1 MAMRAR
7 AIRTAG
13 FAALPLAAL
22 LAGGCSVNPAT
33 GQRQLAM
40 MGEAQEV
47 EMGRQADREIS
58 GAFGL
63 YEDPELQA
71 YVDRIGR
78 ELAARTERPNLP
90 WQIRVVDDPVVNA
103 FALPGGFLY
112 VTRGILAHV
121 NSEAEMA
128 AVIGHEI
135 GHVTGRHSVEQMSKA
150 QLANVGLAVA
160 MIASEDVR
168 QFGEVAQLG
177 LNLLFL
183 KFSRDDEREADDL
196 GLRYVVNAGYDPREM
211 LGVFQ
216 TLDRVSAVAGGERL
230 PNWLATH
237 PNPEDRG
244 QRLAAQIAALPPERQ
259 ASGRVER
266 DAYLRRLQ
274 GLVFGADPREGFFE
288 GDRFY
293 HPGMAFRLA
302 FPAGWKHQNQKQA
315 VLSLRPEQ
323 DAVVVLTLAG
333 EGSPAEAARAFFAQ
347 QGIERG
353 NSWRSHFHHFRTA
366 PAVDA
371 AGRAQQQLR
380 GIVGFVAHQGRVLRL
395 LGMSVNERWPTAER
409 DVAAALASFGPLTDR
424 RYLDVQPA
432 RLRVV
437 AVDRPATLAEIARR
451 HGSTADLDSLAILNG
466 IAKETVLEAGRLV
479 KLVAGGELPSG
490 SGSSRQR

>member
-1 MAMRAR
+1 MARSAR
-7 AIRTAG
+7 EIHRTW
-13 FAALPLAAL
+13 LAAVL
-22 LAGGCSVNPAT
+22 LLALAAGGCSVNPAT

-63 YEDPELQA
+63 YDDPELQA

-78 ELAARTERPNLP
+78 ELAAKTERPNLP

-112 VTRGILAHV
+112 VTRGILGHF

-150 QLANVGLAVA
+150 QLAGVGLAVA
-160 MIASEDVR
+160 MIASKEVR
-168 QFGEVAQLG
+168 QFGDVAQMGLG
-177 LNLLFL
+177 LLFL
-183 KFSRDDEREADDL
+183 KFGRDDEREADDL
-196 GLRYVVNAGYDPREM
+196 GLRYVVNAGYDPRQM

-216 TLDRVSAVAGGERL
+216 TLDRISASSGAERL
-230 PNWLATH
+230 PNWLSTH

-244 QRLAAQIAALPPERQ
+244 KRLAAQIAALPPERQ
-259 ASGRVER
+259 ATGRVER
-266 DAYLRRLQ
+266 DSYLRRLQ
-274 GLVFGADPREGFFE
+274 GLVFGADPREGYFE

-293 HPGMAFRLA
+293 HPEMAFQVS

-315 VLSLRPEQ
+315 VVSLRPQE
-323 DAVVVLTLAG
+323 DAVVVLTLAA
-333 EGSPAEAARAFFAQ
+333 ESTPAEAARAFFSQ

-353 NSWRSHFHHFRTA
+353 NSWRSLFHHFRTA
-366 PAVDA
+366 PAQSA
-371 AGRAQQQLR
+371 SGQPAQQLR
-380 GIVGFVAHQGRVLRL
+380 GLVGFVSHQGRVLRL
-395 LGMSVNERWPTAER
+395 LGMSVNERWPQAER
-409 DVAAALASFGPLTDR
+409 EVAAALASFGPLTDR
-424 RYLDVQPA
+424 RYLDVEPA
-432 RLRVV
+432 RIRLVT
-437 AVDRPATLAEIARR
+437 VDRPTTLGELARR
-451 HGSTADLDSLAILNG
+451 HGADSDIENLAVLNG
-466 IAKETVLEAGRLV
+466 VTQEAVLEAGRLV
-479 KLVAGGELPSG
+479 KLVAGGKLPTG

>member
-1 MAMRAR
+1 G
-7 AIRTAG
+7 TWLV
-13 FAALPLAAL
+13 ALLLAAL
-22 LAGGCSVNPAT
+22 VAGGCSVNPAT

-78 ELAARTERPNLP
+78 QLAATTERPNLP
-90 WQIRVVDDPVVNA
+90 WQIRVVDDPAVNA

-112 VTRGILAHV
+112 LTRGILGHF

-150 QLANVGLAVA
+150 QLANVGLGIA
-160 MIASEDVR
+160 MIASKEVR
-168 QFGEVAQLG
+168 QFGDVAQMGLG
-177 LNLLFL
+177 LLFL
-183 KFSRDDEREADDL
+183 KFSRDHEREADDL
-196 GLRYVVNAGYDPREM
+196 GLRYVVNAGYDPRQM

-216 TLDRVSAVAGGERL
+216 TLDRVSAAAGGDRL

-266 DAYLRRLQ
+266 NSYLRRLQ
-274 GLVFGADPREGFFE
+274 GLVFGADPREGYFE

-293 HPGMAFRLA
+293 HPGMAFQVS

-315 VLSLRPEQ
+315 VVSLRPQE
-323 DAVVVLTLAG
+323 DAVVVLTLAA
-333 EGSPAEAARAFFAQ
+333 EGSPAEATRAFFSQ

-353 NSWRSHFHHFRTA
+353 NSWRSYFNHFRTA
-366 PAVDA
+366 PAQSA
-371 AGRAQQQLR
+371 SGQQTRQLR
-380 GIVGFVAHQGRVLRL
+380 GLVGFVSHQGRVLRL
-395 LGMSVNERWPTAER
+395 LGMSLDERWPQAER
-409 DVAAALASFGPLTDR
+409 DVSAALASFGPLTDR

-432 RLRVV
+432 RIRVV
-437 AVDRPATLAEIARR
+437 TVDRPTTLAELVRR
-451 HGSTADLDSLAILNG
+451 HGSTADLDSLAVLNG
-466 IAKETVLEAGRLV
+466 VEKETILEAGRLV
-479 KLVAGGELPSG
+479 KLVDGGELPG
-490 SGSSRQR
+490 AARR